1 MACPAIHED
10 EGNHQE
16 QVGELIKQTAAS
28 IDDLALKM
36 LFITVQQNNL
46 EVCIE
51 YAVNKSVIHLSTVAS
66 TYLSIPGISLGIL
79 QPWYIF
85 TWILEIWALKWTKE
99 DLIYKTA
106 SWFGHCYFQV
116 CKLKA
121 FSGAM
126 TEVKKNHVRVQL
138 LSGPEK
144 MVTTDISGCKCHD
157 PMLVTKFNLDNS
169 MWVWHQAHL
178 TVYWICKG

>member
-1 MACPAIHED
+1 MLGFIACPAIHED

-51 YAVNKSVIHLSTVAS
+51 YAVNKSVVQSSTVAS
-66 TYLSIPGISLGIL
+66 TYLFISEISSSML
-79 QPWYIF
+79 QQWYIF
-85 TWILEIWALKWTKE
+85 TWIVGISALKCTKE
-99 DLIYKTA
+99 ELIYKAA

-116 CKLKA
+116 CKLNT

-126 TEVKKNHVRVQL
+126 TEVEKNHVRVCFC
-138 LSGPEK
+138 LSQERWQQQIFQDVSI
-144 MVTTDISGCKCHD
+144 MIQCQWQD
-157 PMLVTKFNLDNS
+157 
-169 MWVWHQAHL
+169 
-178 TVYWICKG
+178 